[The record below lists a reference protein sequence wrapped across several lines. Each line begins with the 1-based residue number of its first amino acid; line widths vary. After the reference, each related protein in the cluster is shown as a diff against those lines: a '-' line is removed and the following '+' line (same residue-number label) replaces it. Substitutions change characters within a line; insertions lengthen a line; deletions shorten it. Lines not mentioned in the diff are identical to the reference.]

1 MGGERTGVQRSGP
14 GADMRLLM
22 HVDKSGHRFHF
33 DYSGRSRKDLQVMSA
48 GAEQPR
54 EETLDGSS

>member
-1 MGGERTGVQRSGP
+1 MH
-14 GADMRLLM
+14 LLM

-33 DYSGRSRKDLQVMSA
+33 DYSRRLRKDPQAMSA